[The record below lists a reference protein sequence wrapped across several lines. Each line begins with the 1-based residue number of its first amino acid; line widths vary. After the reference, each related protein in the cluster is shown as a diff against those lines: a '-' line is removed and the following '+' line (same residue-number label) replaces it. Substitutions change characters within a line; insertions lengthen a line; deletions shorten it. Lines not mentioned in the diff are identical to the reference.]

1 MWTVNLSQIPSYIQ
15 NTNRLNIDIS
25 RSLMEKNCQDQSA
38 NDTSVPAQ
46 LVQPAPLVQ
55 PGRGVQPGLGVQPGH
70 IVQPGHTVQPGPHVQ
85 SAPLVQPAHP
95 TGTPIEIPSK
105 RTIADRTPPYVPTN
119 VKKTITKPTTRSQII
134 KTKNKNL
141 NPNTS
146 SFKLTLNLVFQ
157 IGL

>member
-1 MWTVNLSQIPSYIQ
+1 
-15 NTNRLNIDIS
+15 
-25 RSLMEKNCQDQSA
+25 MEKNCQDQSA

-46 LVQPAPLVQ
+46 LVQPAP
-55 PGRGVQPGLGVQPGH
+55 
-70 IVQPGHTVQPGPHVQ
+70 HTQPGPH
-85 SAPLVQPAHP
+85 VQPAHP

-141 NPNTS
+141 NPSTS
-146 SFKLTLNLVFQ
+146 SFKLTPNLVFQ

>member
-1 MWTVNLSQIPSYIQ
+1 
-15 NTNRLNIDIS
+15 
-25 RSLMEKNCQDQSA
+25 MEKNCQDQSA

-46 LVQPAPLVQ
+46 LVQPAP
-55 PGRGVQPGLGVQPGH
+55 
-70 IVQPGHTVQPGPHVQ
+70 HTQPGPH
-85 SAPLVQPAHP
+85 VQPAHP

-141 NPNTS
+141 NPSTS
-146 SFKLTLNLVFQ
+146 SFKLRK
-157 IGL
+157 

>member
-1 MWTVNLSQIPSYIQ
+1 
-15 NTNRLNIDIS
+15 
-25 RSLMEKNCQDQSA
+25 MEKNCQDQSA

-46 LVQPAPLVQ
+46 LVQPAP
-55 PGRGVQPGLGVQPGH
+55 
-70 IVQPGHTVQPGPHVQ
+70 HTQPGPH
-85 SAPLVQPAHP
+85 VQPAHP

-141 NPNTS
+141 NPSTS
-146 SFKLTLNLVFQ
+146 SFKLSLDKPGSEPFSSMRYSNT
-157 IGL
+157 

>member
-1 MWTVNLSQIPSYIQ
+1 
-15 NTNRLNIDIS
+15 
-25 RSLMEKNCQDQSA
+25 MEKNCQDQSA

-46 LVQPAPLVQ
+46 LVQPAPHVQPEPIVQ
-55 PGRGVQPGLGVQPGH
+55 PGPLVQPGH
-70 IVQPGHTVQPGPHVQ
+70 IVQ
-85 SAPLVQPAHP
+85 SAPLVQSAHP
-95 TGTPIEIPSK
+95 KGTPIEIPSK

-141 NPNTS
+141 NPSTS
-146 SFKLTLNLVFQ
+146 SFKLSLDKPVDFSFTPNLVFQ

>member
-1 MWTVNLSQIPSYIQ
+1 
-15 NTNRLNIDIS
+15 
-25 RSLMEKNCQDQSA
+25 MEKNCQDQSA

-46 LVQPAPLVQ
+46 LVQPAP
-55 PGRGVQPGLGVQPGH
+55 
-70 IVQPGHTVQPGPHVQ
+70 HTQPGPH
-85 SAPLVQPAHP
+85 VQPAHP

-141 NPNTS
+141 NPSTS
-146 SFKLTLNLVFQ
+146 SFKLSLDKPVDFSFTPNLVFQ

>member
-1 MWTVNLSQIPSYIQ
+1 
-15 NTNRLNIDIS
+15 
-25 RSLMEKNCQDQSA
+25 MEKNCQDQSA
-38 NDTSVPAQ
+38 NDTSVPA
-46 LVQPAPLVQ
+46 PL
-55 PGRGVQPGLGVQPGH
+55 
-70 IVQPGHTVQPGPHVQ
+70 VQPGPHVQ

-119 VKKTITKPTTRSQII
+119 VKKTITKPTTRSQIL

-141 NPNTS
+141 NPSTS
-146 SFKLTLNLVFQ
+146 SFKLSLDKPVDFSFTPNLVFQ